1 MKTNAEK
8 LPSPWVSAIPLAV
21 LTGLLYVVI
30 RAFGGEA
37 INGGS
42 QIALLSA
49 TSVCVMLSI
58 GIYRCRWAVLE
69 EAIIDN
75 IRASAS
81 AIVILLLI
89 GAIAG
94 TWMISGVVPTM
105 IYYGLQIL
113 HPSFFLVA
121 SCAICAVVSLM
132 TGSSWTTI
140 ATIGV
145 ALMGIGQAMGFS
157 EGWVAGAI
165 ISGAYFGDKLSLL
178 SDTTVLASSTAGVEV
193 FTHIRYML
201 YTTVPSMLIAL
212 GVFTVAGLALD
223 HGVSTHAE
231 MYAATLAA
239 TFRITPWLLAVPLAT
254 GMLIAR
260 KLPAIVTLF
269 SSVVFACAAMLLAQP
284 ELVARVAGV
293 GELDFMSGFKGV
305 LMTCFGP
312 TAIPTGAPQ
321 LDELVATRGMAGMLN
336 TVWLII
342 CAMCFGGVMT
352 GSGMLRSLTSIFL
365 RWVRRAFSA
374 VASTVGAGLFF
385 NLCTADQYI
394 SIILSGRLFRDLY
407 ADRGL
412 EPRLL
417 SRSVEDSATVCS
429 VLIPWNSCGMTQA
442 TVLGVSTFVYAP
454 YCIFNI
460 VSPLMSLLVAAVGWN
475 IKRKKMK
482 TSLVIFDLDGTLLD
496 TIGDLAVACNAVLG
510 VRGLPQHTYE
520 EYCHFVGNGILR
532 LVERALPEPLRTPE
546 TVAAVRADFVKY
558 YTEYI
563 DAHTRP
569 YDGIPEL
576 IAELARRGVALAVA
590 SNKFQAG
597 TEKLV
602 GLFFPGV
609 TFAAVLGQRP
619 GVPLKPSP
627 AVVEEILA
635 RTGTAR
641 EEVLYV
647 GDSGVDIETAAAAG
661 VRSAGVT
668 WGFRDRAELIA
679 AGARHLVDRPG
690 ELLELL

>member
-121 SCAICAVVSLM
+121 SCVICAVVSLM

-284 ELVARVAGV
+284 ELVARVVGV

-394 SIILSGRLFRDLY
+394 SIILSGRLFKDLY
-407 ADRGL
+407 ADRGM
-412 EPRLL
+412 EERLL

-475 IKRKKMK
+475 IKRKK
-482 TSLVIFDLDGTLLD
+482 
-496 TIGDLAVACNAVLG
+496 
-510 VRGLPQHTYE
+510 
-520 EYCHFVGNGILR
+520 
-532 LVERALPEPLRTPE
+532 
-546 TVAAVRADFVKY
+546 
-558 YTEYI
+558 
-563 DAHTRP
+563 
-569 YDGIPEL
+569 
-576 IAELARRGVALAVA
+576 
-590 SNKFQAG
+590 
-597 TEKLV
+597 
-602 GLFFPGV
+602 
-609 TFAAVLGQRP
+609 
-619 GVPLKPSP
+619 
-627 AVVEEILA
+627 
-635 RTGTAR
+635 
-641 EEVLYV
+641 
-647 GDSGVDIETAAAAG
+647 
-661 VRSAGVT
+661 
-668 WGFRDRAELIA
+668 
-679 AGARHLVDRPG
+679 
-690 ELLELL
+690 

>member
-1 MKTNAEK
+1 MKQNTEK
-8 LPSPWVSAIPLAV
+8 LPSPWVSVIPLAV

-30 RAFGGEA
+30 RAFGGDA

-94 TWMISGVVPTM
+94 TWMIAGVVPTM

-145 ALMGIGQAMGFS
+145 ALMGIGQAMGFP
-157 EGWVAGAI
+157 EGWIAGAI

-178 SDTTVLASSTAGVEV
+178 SDTTVLASSTVGVPV

-212 GVFTVAGLALD
+212 GVFTVAGLSLD
-223 HGVSTHAE
+223 HGASTHAE
-231 MYAATLAA
+231 MYASTLAA
-239 TFRITPWLLAVPLAT
+239 TFRITPWLLVVPLVT
-254 GMLIAR
+254 GILIAR

-269 SSVVFACAAMLLAQP
+269 CAVVFACAAMLAAQP
-284 ELVARVAGV
+284 EMVARVAGV
-293 GELDFMSGFKGV
+293 EGL
-305 LMTCFGP
+305 
-312 TAIPTGAPQ
+312 AIPTGTPQ

-352 GSGMLRSLTSIFL
+352 GSGMLQSLTAIFL
-365 RWVRRAFSA
+365 RWVRRTFSA
-374 VASTVGAGLFF
+374 VASTVGAGIFF

-394 SIILSGRLFRDLY
+394 SIILSGRLFRELY
-407 ADRGL
+407 AERGL

-429 VLIPWNSCGMTQA
+429 VLVPWNSCGMTQA
-442 TVLGVSTFVYAP
+442 TVLGVSTFVYMP

-460 VSPLMSLLVAAVGWN
+460 VSPLMSLMVAAIGWK
-475 IKRKKMK
+475 IKR
-482 TSLVIFDLDGTLLD
+482 
-496 TIGDLAVACNAVLG
+496 A
-510 VRGLPQHTYE
+510 
-520 EYCHFVGNGILR
+520 
-532 LVERALPEPLRTPE
+532 
-546 TVAAVRADFVKY
+546 
-558 YTEYI
+558 
-563 DAHTRP
+563 
-569 YDGIPEL
+569 
-576 IAELARRGVALAVA
+576 
-590 SNKFQAG
+590 AG
-597 TEKLV
+597 T
-602 GLFFPGV
+602 
-609 TFAAVLGQRP
+609 AAHP
-619 GVPLKPSP
+619 
-627 AVVEEILA
+627 
-635 RTGTAR
+635 
-641 EEVLYV
+641 
-647 GDSGVDIETAAAAG
+647 
-661 VRSAGVT
+661 
-668 WGFRDRAELIA
+668 
-679 AGARHLVDRPG
+679 H
-690 ELLELL
+690 

>member
-1 MKTNAEK
+1 MSIQSWVAIAVTLVTVWALIKRYETRLVLLAAGLFLCCISLDPMYGLDAMGKSMTNKSLIMAICGSMGFAFVASYTQCDRSLVHYLASPIRGLGIFLLPVCTTITFFINIAIPSAAGCAAAVGSTLIPVMLRAGINPAAAAAAVLGGTIGSYLSPGTSHNVFVANMAKMSEMDFIAYHSTFSLMCGAILIVGIALVAFILGDHKGDKNAQVDESK
-8 LPSPWVSAIPLAV
+8 LQKMDFVPSPLK
-21 LTGLLYVVI
+21 
-30 RAFGGEA
+30 
-37 INGGS
+37 
-42 QIALLSA
+42 
-49 TSVCVMLSI
+49 
-58 GIYRCRWAVLE
+58 
-69 EAIIDN
+69 
-75 IRASAS
+75 
-81 AIVILLLI
+81 AIVPFVPIAIRVLGNTCLPAIKMGVAQAMLI

-201 YTTVPSMLIAL
+201 YTTVPSMLIPL

-475 IKRKKMK
+475 IKRKK
-482 TSLVIFDLDGTLLD
+482 
-496 TIGDLAVACNAVLG
+496 
-510 VRGLPQHTYE
+510 
-520 EYCHFVGNGILR
+520 
-532 LVERALPEPLRTPE
+532 
-546 TVAAVRADFVKY
+546 
-558 YTEYI
+558 
-563 DAHTRP
+563 
-569 YDGIPEL
+569 
-576 IAELARRGVALAVA
+576 
-590 SNKFQAG
+590 
-597 TEKLV
+597 
-602 GLFFPGV
+602 
-609 TFAAVLGQRP
+609 
-619 GVPLKPSP
+619 
-627 AVVEEILA
+627 
-635 RTGTAR
+635 
-641 EEVLYV
+641 
-647 GDSGVDIETAAAAG
+647 
-661 VRSAGVT
+661 
-668 WGFRDRAELIA
+668 
-679 AGARHLVDRPG
+679 
-690 ELLELL
+690 